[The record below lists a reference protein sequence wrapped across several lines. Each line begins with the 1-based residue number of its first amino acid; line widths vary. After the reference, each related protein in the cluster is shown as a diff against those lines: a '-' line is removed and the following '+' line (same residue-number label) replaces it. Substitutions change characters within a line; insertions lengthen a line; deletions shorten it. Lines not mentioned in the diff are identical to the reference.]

1 MMFRHLFALI
11 CPIGFLRLY
20 FGGGGG
26 SSRSSNDTTNTDK
39 RVVVDSGAGISGD
52 NSSIVVNAADVDVVK
67 RAMDSFDKGSVTLGQ
82 GYSSLLEAAGK
93 IFDTSTKAVTSSQAG
108 VAAAYAQKDQDN
120 KGTFDQKTILAL
132 VGIVAVVFGAITL
145 RGKA

>member
-1 MMFRHLFALI
+1 MILRQFFALI

-67 RAMDSFDKGSVTLGQ
+67 RAMDSFDKGTATQGQ
-82 GYSSLLEAAGK
+82 GYSELLQTAWK
-93 IFDTSTKAVTSSQAG
+93 MFDKSTSAVGSAQAG
-108 VAAAYAQKDQDN
+108 LAQAYAQHEQDA
-120 KGTFDQKTILAL
+120 KGAVDQKTILAL
-132 VGIVAVVFGAITL
+132 AGLAAVVVGAAIF

>member
-1 MMFRHLFALI
+1 MIRHLFSLI

-26 SSRSSNDTTNTDK
+26 SSRQSNDTNIQDK

-52 NSSIVVNAADVDVVK
+52 NSSITVNAADVDVVK

-93 IFDTSTKAVTSSQAG
+93 IFDTSTKAVTGAQAG
-108 VAAAYAQKDQDN
+108 LASAYAQHEQDS
-120 KGTFDQKTILAL
+120 KGAVDQKTILAL
-132 VGIVAVVFGAITL
+132 AGLAAVVVGAAL
-145 RGKA
+145 FRGKA